1 MTARSHD
8 LGATVAGVHLAF
20 CAMNAPEALSLPH
33 DLRRLVTSRTGAIVL
48 RTATVH
54 PFLHPEFRSLHN
66 PGYDKLVPLVREL
79 VATGGPPVV
88 ATIAGANVEE
98 YGFLARAFA
107 DAGTAWVE
115 ANLAD
120 PWVAATVAPF
130 EDPRTLRTLAR
141 RMTEAAAVPVAVRLP
156 ERTSLPYARVR
167 DVLADAAVRI
177 VVVRNDFGGLEK
189 FVLEAGTVFDV
200 VAIGGIH
207 SGYDVRR
214 ALAKGAKAVQVRSA
228 LVEEGPGVFARLE
241 REMRMARG

>member
-1 MTARSHD
+1 MTARSAD
-8 LGATVAGVHLAF
+8 LGTTIAGVRLPF
-20 CAMNAPEALSLPH
+20 CAMNAHEVASSPQE
-33 DLRRLVTSRTGAIVL
+33 LRPLVTSRTGAIVL

-88 ATIAGANVEE
+88 ASIAGSSVEE
-98 YGFLARAFA
+98 YVFLARVFA
-107 DAGTAWVE
+107 EAGAAWVE

-130 EDPRTLRTLAR
+130 EEPGALRELATRTAG
-141 RMTEAAAVPVAVRLP
+141 AAPVPVAARIP
-156 ERTSLPYARVR
+156 ERMPLPYARLG
-167 DVLADAAVRI
+167 DVLRDAGVRV
-177 VVVRNDFGGLEK
+177 VVVRNDFAGLEK
-189 FVLEAGTVFDV
+189 FILEAGAGFDV
-200 VAIGGIH
+200 IAVGGIH

-214 ALAKGAKAVQVRSA
+214 ALAKGARAVQVRSA

-241 REMRMARG
+241 REMRMARS

>member
-1 MTARSHD
+1 
-8 LGATVAGVHLAF
+8 
-20 CAMNAPEALSLPH
+20 MNAPEAFSLPH
-33 DLRRLVTSRTGAIVL
+33 DLRPLVTSRTGAIVL

-189 FVLEAGTVFDV
+189 FVLEAGTMFDV
-200 VAIGGIH
+200 VAVGGIH

>member
-1 MTARSHD
+1 PGRDPPMTARSPD

-20 CAMNAPEALSLPH
+20 CAMNAPEAFSLPH

-88 ATIAGANVEE
+88 ATIAGASVEE

-107 DAGTAWVE
+107 DA
-115 ANLAD
+115 
-120 PWVAATVAPF
+120 
-130 EDPRTLRTLAR
+130 
-141 RMTEAAAVPVAVRLP
+141 
-156 ERTSLPYARVR
+156 
-167 DVLADAAVRI
+167 
-177 VVVRNDFGGLEK
+177 
-189 FVLEAGTVFDV
+189 
-200 VAIGGIH
+200 GIH

>member
-1 MTARSHD
+1 MTARSAD
-8 LGATVAGVHLAF
+8 LGTTIAGVRLPF
-20 CAMNAPEALSLPH
+20 CAMNAHEVASSPQE
-33 DLRRLVTSRTGAIVL
+33 LRPLVTSRTGAIVL

-189 FVLEAGTVFDV
+189 FVLEAGTTFDV
-200 VAIGGIH
+200 VAVGGIH